1 MKEIPIFQTLSDHFP
16 EKVKRKRVPSSLR
29 KSINRYRWL
38 YLMMIPP
45 LVYFIIFQYLP
56 LWNAQIAFKDFK
68 PLLGVWKSPF
78 TGFDHFI
85 TFFKSFY
92 LINSSATP

>member
-1 MKEIPIFQTLSDHFP
+1 MKDIFIRRTLADRHP
-16 EKVKRKRVPSSLR
+16 NKVDQKRKLSPLWKNIV
-29 KSINRYRWL
+29 KYRWL
-38 YLMMIPP
+38 YLMVLPDRKS
-45 LVYFIIFQYLP
+45 FFIFQYLP

-85 TFFKSFY
+85 TFFKSF
-92 LINSSATP
+92 

>member
-1 MKEIPIFQTLSDHFP
+1 MK
-16 EKVKRKRVPSSLR
+16 
-29 KSINRYRWL
+29 YRWL
-38 YLMMIPP
+38 YLMMIPS

-85 TFFKSFY
+85 TFFNSYYFKQ
-92 LINSSATP
+92 LIGNTLNNQFSETGTWNSGSPDPGARIV